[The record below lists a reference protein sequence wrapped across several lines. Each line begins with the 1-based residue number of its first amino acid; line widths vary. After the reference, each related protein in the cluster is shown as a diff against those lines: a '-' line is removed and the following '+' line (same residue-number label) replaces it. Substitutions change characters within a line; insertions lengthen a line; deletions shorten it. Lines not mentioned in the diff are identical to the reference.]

1 MRCAP
6 ETKTYRY
13 GYLDKVLSVT
23 EGKTRY
29 TYGYHVDGQLASVK
43 KHQTGK
49 TKTGRA
55 TSPLAAQTGRAVSP
69 LTAETEEFFWDGL
82 ALVKR
87 GGVSYVNEPHPRG
100 DAAVLSLKDG

>member
-29 TYGYHVDGQLASVK
+29 TYGYHVDGRLASAK

-49 TKTGRA
+49 TK
-55 TSPLAAQTGRAVSP
+55 TGRAVSP

-100 DAAVLSLKDG
+100 DVAVLSLKDG